1 MQIHCKRWAAPSLI
15 LWSQI
20 RFPSVV
26 AFLKS
31 DKFPLSSLRLQLHL
45 SVRVCLQFRK
55 GEMRRP
61 IFCGNFEFEARSSDL
76 ERLFKRYGRVERV
89 DMKSGF
95 AFVYMEDERDAE
107 CAIRALDRT
116 EFGKKGRRL
125 HVEWT
130 KQERRGRK
138 SASSRRSAN
147 LKPSKTLFV
156 INFPYHTKERDL
168 ERHFDLYGK
177 ILNVRMRR
185 NFAFVQYESLEDAT
199 KALDATNM
207 SKMSDRVI
215 SVEYASREDD
225 ERRNGYNPDRRG
237 LDRSPDRRK
246 RSSSPYRR
254 ERASP
259 DYGTGCSPA
268 AYRRDRGSPGYGHGS
283 SRSPRRVERGSPD
296 YDRGAQSLSPR
307 RKKRA
312 SADYRDR
319 SQSPRGGGRN
329 GSGYARCPSTSP
341 SRREE
346 ASPGHLNGASSPH
359 DTPDL
364 RGNPAGAAGSP
375 ADDIC

>member
-1 MQIHCKRWAAPSLI
+1 MP
-15 LWSQI
+15 
-20 RFPSVV
+20 
-26 AFLKS
+26 
-31 DKFPLSSLRLQLHL
+31 
-45 SVRVCLQFRK
+45 
-55 GEMRRP
+55 E
-61 IFCGNFEFEARSSDL
+61 
-76 ERLFKRYGRVERV
+76 
-89 DMKSGF
+89 GF

-107 CAIRALDRT
+107 YAIRALDRT
-116 EFGKKGRRL
+116 EFGRKGRRL

-225 ERRNGYNPDRRG
+225 ERRNRYNADRRG
-237 LDRSPDRRK
+237 RDRSPDRRR
-246 RSSSPYRR
+246 RSPSPYRR

-259 DYGTGCSPA
+259 DHGIGCSPG
-268 AYRRDRGSPGYGHGS
+268 AYRRDRRSPEYGHGS
-283 SRSPRRVERGSPD
+283 SRSPRRVESGSPD

-307 RKKRA
+307 RNKRA
-312 SADYRDR
+312 SADNRER
-319 SQSPRGGGRN
+319 SRSPREGGRN
-329 GSGYARCPSTSP
+329 GNGYGRYLSTSP
-341 SRREE
+341 NRSEE
-346 ASPGHLNGASSPH
+346 ASPGHLNGARSPNAK
-359 DTPDL
+359 PDL
-364 RGNPAGAAGSP
+364 GGNPAGAAGSP
-375 ADDIC
+375 VDDIYRSRSPLPREISRS

>member
-1 MQIHCKRWAAPSLI
+1 
-15 LWSQI
+15 
-20 RFPSVV
+20 
-26 AFLKS
+26 
-31 DKFPLSSLRLQLHL
+31 
-45 SVRVCLQFRK
+45 
-55 GEMRRP
+55 
-61 IFCGNFEFEARSSDL
+61 
-76 ERLFKRYGRVERV
+76 
-89 DMKSGF
+89 
-95 AFVYMEDERDAE
+95 MEDERDAE
-107 CAIRALDRT
+107 YAIRALDRT
-116 EFGKKGRRL
+116 EFGRKGRRL

-130 KQERRGRK
+130 KQEQRGRK

-147 LKPSKTLFV
+147 LKPSRTLFV

-237 LDRSPDRRK
+237 RDRAPDRRR
-246 RSSSPYRR
+246 RSPSPYRR

-268 AYRRDRGSPGYGHGS
+268 AYRRDRGSPVYGHGS
-283 SRSPRRVERGSPD
+283 SRSPRSRSPH
-296 YDRGAQSLSPR
+296 
-307 RKKRA
+307 
-312 SADYRDR
+312 
-319 SQSPRGGGRN
+319 GGGRTGN
-329 GSGYARCPSTSP
+329 GYGRCPITSP

-346 ASPGHLNGASSPH
+346 ASPGHLNGARSPN

-364 RGNPAGAAGSP
+364 RGNPAGATGSP
-375 ADDIC
+375 ADDINRSHSPLPRERSRS